1 MKHLLTSTIIA
12 VLIASLV
19 IFSFAVSWQSKV
31 ILNQQIRIGELE
43 IELEN
48 RPSEWSIDIEPI
60 PDKEI

>member
-1 MKHLLTSTIIA
+1 MKHLLIA

-19 IFSFAVSWQSKV
+19 IFSCAVSWQSKV
-31 ILNQQIRIGELE
+31 ILDQQIKISELE

-48 RPSEWSIDIEPI
+48 RPSEWNITVEPI